1 MSRSLELYSY
11 LSKFTLFNIYFFY
24 NFLQSSEG
32 NALLHYMGVA
42 TEQLSCPTST
52 CPGSVQTFI
61 QFRLSVRNKSFVV
74 QSSEGNALLHYMGV
88 ATEQLSPPHN
98 YVPWIVVDG
107 VHNEQIGKHI
117 IAVR

>member
-42 TEQLSCPTST
+42 TEQLS
-52 CPGSVQTFI
+52 
-61 QFRLSVRNKSFVV
+61 
-74 QSSEGNALLHYMGV
+74 
-88 ATEQLSPPHN
+88 PPHN

-117 IAVR
+117 IAVK